1 MTAFASASDLEARLG
16 RTFSSPE
23 EEQVT
28 VLLED
33 AAALMRGVMRNQV
46 YPATQATYVA
56 YPSGG
61 RVDLPQ
67 DFVVSVDAV
76 EREGV
81 EIEYTRRE
89 DSVIVDCDEAVD
101 ITFTYGLDAAPADLV
116 GINCAIVSNAL
127 LTTGAGLGLTAGGL
141 SSVAIDDFRAAF
153 ADGGSSAGMT
163 ITPHLREYLVSRY
176 GRAAWVVDTK

>member
-1 MTAFASASDLEARLG
+1 MAAFASASDLEARLG
-16 RTFSSPE
+16 RTFSSSE
-23 EEQVT
+23 EEQV
-28 VLLED
+28 VALLDD

-81 EIEYTRRE
+81 AVEYTQRE
-89 DSVIVDCDEAVD
+89 DTVIVDCDEAVD
-101 ITFTYGLDAAPADLV
+101 ITFTFGLDDPPADLV
-116 GINCAIVSNAL
+116 GINCAIVSSAL
-127 LTTGAGLGLTAGGL
+127 LTAQAGLGLNAGGL
-141 SSVAIDDFRAAF
+141 SSVAIDDFRYAF

-163 ITPHLREYLVSRY
+163 ITPHLRDYLVARY
-176 GRAAWVVDTK
+176 GRSAWVVDTK

>member
-1 MTAFASASDLEARLG
+1 MTAFATASDLEARLA
-16 RTFSSPE
+16 RTFSSSE

-33 AAALMRGVMRNQV
+33 AADLMRGVMRNQV

-81 EIEYTRRE
+81 DVEYTRRE
-89 DSVIVDCDEAVD
+89 DTVIVDCDEAVD
-101 ITFTYGLDAAPADLV
+101 ITFTFGLDAPPADLV
-116 GINCAIVSNAL
+116 GINCVLVSSAL
-127 LTTGAGLGLTAGGL
+127 LTAEAGLGLTAGGL
-141 SSVAIDDFRAAF
+141 STVAIDDFRATF
-153 ADGGSSAGMT
+153 ADGGSFSGLSM
-163 ITPHLREYLVSRY
+163 TPHIRDYLVSRY
-176 GRAAWVVDTK
+176 GRAAWVVETR